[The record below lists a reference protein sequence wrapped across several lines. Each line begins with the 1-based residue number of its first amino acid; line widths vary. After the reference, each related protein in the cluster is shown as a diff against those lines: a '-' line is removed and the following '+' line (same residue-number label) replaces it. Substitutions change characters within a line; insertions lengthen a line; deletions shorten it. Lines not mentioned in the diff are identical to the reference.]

1 MLRPEPDGR
10 YRLTFL
16 LLPGYSMASLQAA
29 IDPLRLANR
38 MLGRE
43 YYQWRLLG
51 NSVAPVTASNGLTL
65 QSHDY
70 QYDVP
75 ANLFVVAGQQQ
86 WREHYPLLHWWL
98 QTLYRQQTV
107 FAGIGGGSHLLAQAK
122 LLNRGTVSMQGP
134 AALQFQRLYPHIQVS
149 DKPYM
154 LPDQHTDCISS
165 AGGIAPGQLM
175 LSFVDKHF
183 NSTVAAAVAE
193 AMMLP
198 GKWDLNDGDGLHR
211 VADVRLRRA
220 VEVMQKHLEQPLSSS
235 ELANRV
241 HVSVRHLERLFKLHV
256 EMTPSAYYMKMRLQ
270 AARRLLYQSGGDV
283 AVIAS
288 RCGFKSGAH
297 FSRTYSR
304 HYGIGPSRDRQR
316 KWRQAGQTMA
326 DVY

>member
-38 MLGRE
+38 VLGRE
-43 YYQWRLLG
+43 CYQWHLLG
-51 NSVAPVTASNGLTL
+51 NSAAPVSASNGLIL
-65 QSHDY
+65 PSADY
-70 QYDVP
+70 QYEVP
-75 ANLFVVAGQQQ
+75 ANLFVIAGQQLWQ
-86 WREHYPLLHWWL
+86 ENYPLLCWWL

-107 FAGIGGGSHLLAQAK
+107 FAGIGGGSHLLAQAR
-122 LLNRGTVSMQGP
+122 LLNRGTVCMQGP
-134 AALQFQRLYPHIQVS
+134 AAQQFSRLYPHIQIS
-149 DKPYM
+149 DKPYI
-154 LPDQHTDCISS
+154 LTDGNTDCISC

-175 LSFVDKHF
+175 LNFVDQQF

-198 GKWDLNDGDGLHR
+198 GHWELNRGDGVSDTGDL
-211 VADVRLRRA
+211 RLQRA
-220 VEVMQKHLEQPLSSS
+220 VNMMNKHLEHPLSSS
-235 ELANRV
+235 ELADRV
-241 HVSVRHLERLFKLHV
+241 HVSVRHLERLFKSHF

-270 AARRLLYQSGGDV
+270 AARRLLYQSGGDI

-316 KWRQAGQTMA
+316 KWRQTERPAGSA
-326 DVY
+326 Y